1 MRIRIHPENPQARL
15 ISQAVDALKQDGV
28 LIIPTDSVYALACA
42 LESKKAYEQMC
53 RIKGVKPEKALFSL
67 LCPDLKTVGEYAI
80 HISTPTFKVLK
91 RALPGPYTFILEAS
105 KLVPKTFQTKRR
117 TIGVRVPDHPI
128 CKDLMAALGTPLVV
142 TSLNKEDDIIDH
154 MADPDEIWD
163 RYEKV
168 VDAFVDGGYG
178 GLFPSTVIDCSNGDD
193 QIEVVREGLGPVD
206 FL

>member
-1 MRIRIHPENPQARL
+1 MRLRIHPENPQTRFIA
-15 ISQAVDALKQDGV
+15 QAVEILRQDGV
-28 LIIPTDSVYALACA
+28 VILPTDSVYALACA
-42 LESKKAYEQMC
+42 LDSKKAYEQMC
-53 RIKGVKPEKALFSL
+53 RIKGVKPEKARFSL

-128 CKDLMAALGTPLVV
+128 CLDLMKALGTPLVV
-142 TSLNKEDDIIDH
+142 TSLNQEDDIQDH

-168 VDAFVDGGYG
+168 VDLFVDGGYG